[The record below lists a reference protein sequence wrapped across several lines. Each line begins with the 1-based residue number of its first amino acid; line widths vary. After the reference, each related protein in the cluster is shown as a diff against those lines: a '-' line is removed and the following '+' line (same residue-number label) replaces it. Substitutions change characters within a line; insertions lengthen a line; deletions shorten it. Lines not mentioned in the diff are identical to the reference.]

1 MTHADWQRDVQSGI
15 YMRSTRN
22 QIKFFPES
30 SHDDSNAGWP
40 WTCPDSHYCH
50 QRLAVLSSVPCIP
63 SVYLL
68 SPLSTIWHIHWQ
80 HCTLVSVSLFVLYI
94 LTSVCAVYSP
104 LSLYSLFIIVYLSPF
119 CGCYLDTCTG
129 ASLRFSVDEITLQ
142 LQQSLIQWDFVAH
155 PVVLYKWSF
164 VDTFSIISS
173 TAGTSQSSRP
183 SSTMWVKLYHHFAL
197 NILTSIATFLH
208 GLLTWP
214 SLNQ

>member
-15 YMRSTRN
+15 YIRSTRN

-40 WTCPDSHYCH
+40 WTCPDLHYCH
-50 QRLAVLSSVPCIP
+50 QRLAVLSTVPCIP

-104 LSLYSLFIIVYLSPF
+104 LSLSTHCLLLFYLS
-119 CGCYLDTCTG
+119 L
-129 ASLRFSVDEITLQ
+129 SVDVIWTRARVLPCVSQ
-142 LQQSLIQWDFVAH
+142 LMRSH
-155 PVVLYKWSF
+155 YSYNNHWS
-164 VDTFSIISS
+164 S
-173 TAGTSQSSRP
+173 G
-183 SSTMWVKLYHHFAL
+183 
-197 NILTSIATFLH
+197 ILWHIL
-208 GLLTWP
+208 
-214 SLNQ
+214 

>member
-1 MTHADWQRDVQSGI
+1 MTHADWQRDVPSGI

-40 WTCPDSHYCH
+40 WTCPDLHYCH

-80 HCTLVSVSLFVLYI
+80 HCTLVSVSLFVLYT

-104 LSLYSLFIIVYLSPF
+104 LSLYSLFIIVLFVPFLWMLFGHVHGCFPAFLSWWDHITVTTITDPVGF
-119 CGCYLDTCTG
+119 CG
-129 ASLRFSVDEITLQ
+129 
-142 LQQSLIQWDFVAH
+142 
-155 PVVLYKWSF
+155 
-164 VDTFSIISS
+164 
-173 TAGTSQSSRP
+173 P
-183 SSTMWVKLYHHFAL
+183 SCSP
-197 NILTSIATFLH
+197 I
-208 GLLTWP
+208 
-214 SLNQ
+214 